1 MNVAIAL
8 RLTKSQN
15 VATRL
20 QHQYDDLKDPVK
32 RAQRIA
38 EYETLAALSKDPGYM
53 DKMMKAEQQ
62 IAAGLVTLLG
72 PISDAGKEVIAID
85 RELATARAA
94 LAALT
99 AGDREAPAC
108 YANKDTTSLS
118 RFRRDPGGNC
128 VAIVRPNWKLFNPA
142 LPRSAPQ
149 ILTNR
154 AFRAVLRCRAARP
167 PRGRVPCEQEVAR
180 EDRSASHSRVVA
192 VRHERGSIRAWSWQR
207 PPDAQ
212 GRSRRQR
219 TGLTA

>member
-15 VATRL
+15 VAPRL
-20 QHQYDDLKDPVK
+20 QNQYDDLKDPVK

-149 ILTNR
+149 ILTIAHFER
-154 AFRAVLRCRAARP
+154 CFAAERPDLHAGGCRANKRLLETIDQQA
-167 PRGRVPCEQEVAR
+167 
-180 EDRSASHSRVVA
+180 
-192 VRHERGSIRAWSWQR
+192 ILAWLQ
-207 PPDAQ
+207 
-212 GRSRRQR
+212 
-219 TGLTA
+219 